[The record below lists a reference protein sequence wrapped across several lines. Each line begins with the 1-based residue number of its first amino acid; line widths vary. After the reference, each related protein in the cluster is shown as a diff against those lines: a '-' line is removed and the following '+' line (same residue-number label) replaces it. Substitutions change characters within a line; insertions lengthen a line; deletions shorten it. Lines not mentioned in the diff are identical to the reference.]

1 MPRIEVDD
9 CISDYERA
17 VCYFTLPHLIFHLNP
32 IILFTYF
39 VSVIFA
45 FLVTFMGLIFLNPYL
60 SYGGTI
66 ALVIIILYGIIAITG
81 KTLLNELRWREYLAE
96 AHGSTSQVSLDLPD
110 PFEDHE
116 LYIVPLK
123 ERQTHLYPCV
133 NREGEIIYFIE
144 EKEKGRHWIIKDS
157 LEKDVY
163 TIHAKHALFSIV
175 FTSKAPLIL
184 KVYHDDKLVA
194 QVKPRF
200 SFFGS
205 SYLITLFEPQAKIYW
220 VLQSGIFLQRELVG
234 RIYQVRKNLYL
245 DVQKPHFNLGILSLL
260 ISSQL

>member
-1 MPRIEVDD
+1 MPRIELDD

-17 VCYFTLPHLIFHLNP
+17 VCYFTLPRLIFHLNP
-32 IILFTYF
+32 ILLFIYF
-39 VSVIFA
+39 VSVIVA
-45 FLVTFMGLIFLNPYL
+45 FLITFMGLIWANSYL

-66 ALVIIILYGIIAITG
+66 ALAIIILYGIIAITG
-81 KTLLNELRWREYLAE
+81 RTLLNELRWRKYLAE

-123 ERQTHLYPCV
+123 DKQTTLYPCV
-133 NREGEIIYFIE
+133 NREGEILYFIE
-144 EKEKGRHWIIKDS
+144 EKEKGRQWIVKDS
-157 LEKDVY
+157 LEKEVY
-163 TIHAKHALFSIV
+163 TIRAKHVWFSIV

-184 KVYHDDKLVA
+184 KVYHNDKLVA

-205 SYLITLFEPQAKIYW
+205 AYLVTLFEPKITAYW